1 MFLFVTSGIWPR
13 GADGTDINNCA
24 RSHDNQLMVS
34 ADDFGKVNMYRY
46 PCSQPRVSIYIG
58 TSRLFGYINLRSKF
72 SAQVAQMVILD
83 LAIHCCL

>member
-46 PCSQPRVSIYIG
+46 PCSQPRVSIYILVLADFLA
-58 TSRLFGYINLRSKF
+58 TSIWDLNFQLRWPKWSF
-72 SAQVAQMVILD
+72 
-83 LAIHCCL
+83 